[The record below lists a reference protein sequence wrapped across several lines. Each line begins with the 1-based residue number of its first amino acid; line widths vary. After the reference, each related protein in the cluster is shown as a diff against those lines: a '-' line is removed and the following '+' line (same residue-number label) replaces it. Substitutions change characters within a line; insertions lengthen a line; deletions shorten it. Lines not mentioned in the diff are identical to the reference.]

1 MFPTPTSF
9 DCHAVMGSGSVSE
22 AGFNC
27 VSSALSVGQTQ
38 HKGPEPHTALPEIKT
53 ETDNLTVLNFKYLLF
68 YQPFKTR
75 WKQLAFFAQLT
86 QNTTF
91 IIPPFTVC
99 WLLQV
104 TSEVA
109 TKVLLRL
116 FTMQAGGGWYNLK
129 RGWDKAFSLISPTGL
144 ITLRLCARLPLP
156 PCKCFVW
163 KSN

>member
-1 MFPTPTSF
+1 
-9 DCHAVMGSGSVSE
+9 MGSGSVSE

-68 YQPFKTR
+68 YQPFKPR
-75 WKQLAFFAQLT
+75 RKQLAFFAQLT

-99 WLLQV
+99 
-104 TSEVA
+104 
-109 TKVLLRL
+109 
-116 FTMQAGGGWYNLK
+116 
-129 RGWDKAFSLISPTGL
+129 
-144 ITLRLCARLPLP
+144 
-156 PCKCFVW
+156 
-163 KSN
+163 